1 MSKKLKHFFL
11 YYKIKYFKSNAT
23 YTTLTQLYYSYFL
36 VHPWCHKD
44 FYPLSL
50 AK

>member
-1 MSKKLKHFFL
+1 MRKKLKHFFL
-11 YYKIKYFKSNAT
+11 YYKIKYFKNSAT
-23 YTTLTQLYYSYFL
+23 YTKLTQLYYSYAL
-36 VHPWCHKD
+36 VHSWCYKD